1 MSDGFLG
8 SGNVSSTMTVTVG
21 IVEDDASIRESVA
34 SLIDTAEGFSCTQ
47 TFNSV
52 EAALQE
58 ISDPP
63 PDVLLMDIN
72 LGGMSGIDGVRKFKS
87 IFPQMN
93 ILMLT
98 VFEENDKIFQSLCA
112 GASGYLLK
120 RTPPSKLL
128 ESITE
133 VHNGGAPMT
142 ASVARKVL
150 NLFTS
155 VAPPT
160 LPEVNLTPRES
171 EILQHLVSGSSYK
184 KISKDLFISFDTVN
198 SHIKKIYEKLQVH
211 SKSEAVAKALKHKLV

>member
-1 MSDGFLG
+1 MDV
-8 SGNVSSTMTVTVG
+8 VSTVMNVTVG

-34 SLIDTAEGFSCTQ
+34 SLINTADGYSCNQ
-47 TFNSV
+47 VFDSV
-52 EAALQE
+52 ESAIE
-58 ISDPP
+58 NISDPP

-72 LGGMSGIDGVRKFKS
+72 LGGVSGIEGVRRLKS
-87 IFPQMN
+87 VFPQMN

-98 VFEENDKIFQSLCA
+98 VFEENEKIFQSLCA

-120 RTPPSKLL
+120 RTTPTKLL
-128 ESITE
+128 EAIME
-133 VHNGGAPMT
+133 VHSGGAPMT

-150 NLFTS
+150 NLFTT
-155 VAPPT
+155 VAPPA
-160 LPEVNLTPRES
+160 LHEVNLTARES

-211 SKSEAVAKALKHKLV
+211 SKTEAVAKALKHKLV

>member
-1 MSDGFLG
+1 MDV
-8 SGNVSSTMTVTVG
+8 VSTNMTINVG
-21 IVEDDASIRESVA
+21 IVEDDASIRESVT
-34 SLIDTAEGFSCTQ
+34 SLINTAEGFSCKQ
-47 TFNSV
+47 VFESV
-52 EAALQE
+52 ESAIENL
-58 ISDPP
+58 SDPS

-72 LGGMSGIDGVRKFKS
+72 LGGMSGIEGVRRLKS
-87 IFPQMN
+87 VFPQMN

-120 RTPPSKLL
+120 RTPPIKLL
-128 ESITE
+128 EAITE

-155 VAPPT
+155 VAPPA
-160 LPEVNLTPRES
+160 LPEVNLTAREL

-211 SKSEAVAKALKHKLV
+211 SKTEAVAKALKHKLV

>member
-1 MSDGFLG
+1 
-8 SGNVSSTMTVTVG
+8 MTIDVG
-21 IVEDDASIRESVA
+21 IVEDDPSIRENIA
-34 SLIDTAEGFSCTQ
+34 SLINASSGFSCKQ
-47 TFNSV
+47 VFDSV
-52 EAALQE
+52 ESALE
-58 ISDPP
+58 KIVEPH

-72 LGGMSGIDGVRKFKS
+72 LGGVSGIEGVRRLKN
-87 IFPQMN
+87 IFPEMHV
-93 ILMLT
+93 LMLT

-128 ESITE
+128 EAITE

-150 NLFTS
+150 TLFTS
-155 VAPPT
+155 VAPPA
-160 LPEVNLTPRES
+160 LPEVNLTARES
-171 EILQHLVSGSSYK
+171 EILQHLVMGSSYK

-211 SKSEAVAKALKHKLV
+211 SKTEAVAKALKHRLV

>member
-1 MSDGFLG
+1 
-8 SGNVSSTMTVTVG
+8 MTVHVG
-21 IVEDDASIRESVA
+21 IVEDDPSIRESV
-34 SLIDTAEGFSCTQ
+34 SSFINTTEGFSCPQ
-47 TFNSV
+47 QFDSV
-52 EAALQE
+52 ESAIE
-58 ISDPP
+58 KISDPP

-72 LGGMSGIDGVRKFKS
+72 LGGMSGIEGVRRMKS
-87 IFPQMN
+87 IFPNMN
-93 ILMLT
+93 IIMLT

-120 RTPPSKLL
+120 RTPPAKIL
-128 ESITE
+128 EAITE

-160 LPEVNLTPRES
+160 LPEVHLTARET

-184 KISKDLFISFDTVN
+184 KIARELFISFDTVN

-211 SKSEAVAKALKHKLV
+211 SKTEAVAKALKHKLV

>member
-1 MSDGFLG
+1 
-8 SGNVSSTMTVTVG
+8 MTINVG
-21 IVEDDASIRESVA
+21 IVEDDSSIRESVA
-34 SLIDTAEGFSCTQ
+34 SLINTSSGFSCTQ
-47 TFNSV
+47 VFDSV
-52 EAALQE
+52 ESAIE
-58 ISDPP
+58 RISDPP

-72 LGGMSGIDGVRKFKS
+72 LGGMSGIEGVQRLKG

-98 VFEENDKIFQSLCA
+98 VFEENDKIFRSLCA

-120 RTPPSKLL
+120 RTPPAKIL
-128 ESITE
+128 EAITE
-133 VHNGGAPMT
+133 VHGGGAPMT

-150 NLFTS
+150 TLFTS

-160 LPEVNLTPRES
+160 LPEVHLTARET

-184 KISKDLFISFDTVN
+184 KIGRDLFISFDTVN

-211 SKSEAVAKALKHKLV
+211 SKTEAVAKALKHKLV

>member
-1 MSDGFLG
+1 MI
-8 SGNVSSTMTVTVG
+8 NVG
-21 IVEDDASIRESVA
+21 IVEDDPSIRESVA
-34 SLIDTAEGFSCTQ
+34 SLISSTAGFSCHAV
-47 TFNSV
+47 FDSV
-52 EAALQE
+52 ESAVEQ
-58 ISDPP
+58 ISVP

-72 LGGMSGIDGVRKFKS
+72 LGGMSGIEGVRALKS
-87 IFPQMN
+87 MFPAMN

-120 RTPPSKLL
+120 RTPPSKIL
-128 ESITE
+128 EAITE

-150 NLFTS
+150 DLFTS

-160 LPEVNLTPRES
+160 LPEVHLTMREK

-184 KISKDLFISFDTVN
+184 KIGRDLFISFDTVN
-198 SHIKKIYEKLQVH
+198 SHIKNIYEKLQVH
-211 SKSEAVAKALKHKLV
+211 SKTEAVTKALKHKLV

>member
-1 MSDGFLG
+1 MII
-8 SGNVSSTMTVTVG
+8 NVG
-21 IVEDDASIRESVA
+21 IVEDDSSIRESVA
-34 SLIDTAEGFSCTQ
+34 SLINTAEGFSCKQ
-47 TFNSV
+47 VFDSV
-52 EAALQE
+52 ESAIE
-58 ISDPP
+58 KISDPP

-72 LGGMSGIDGVRKFKS
+72 LGGMSGIEGVQRLKT

-98 VFEENDKIFQSLCA
+98 VFEENDKIFRSLCA

-120 RTPPSKLL
+120 RTPPAKIL
-128 ESITE
+128 EAIAE

-160 LPEVNLTPRES
+160 LPEVHLTARES

-211 SKSEAVAKALKHKLV
+211 SKTEAVTKALKHKLV

>member
-1 MSDGFLG
+1 MSDGF
-8 SGNVSSTMTVTVG
+8 SCMDVVSTVMNVTVG

-34 SLIDTAEGFSCTQ
+34 SLINTAEGFSCKQ
-47 TFNSV
+47 VFDSV
-52 EAALQE
+52 ESAIE
-58 ISDPP
+58 NISDPP

-72 LGGMSGIDGVRKFKS
+72 LGGMSGIEGVRRFKS

-120 RTPPSKLL
+120 RTPPTKLL
-128 ESITE
+128 ESILE

-142 ASVARKVL
+142 ASVAKKVL
-150 NLFTS
+150 NLFTT

-160 LPEVNLTPRES
+160 LPEVHLTAREA
-171 EILQHLVSGSSYK
+171 EILQHLVTGSSYK

-211 SKSEAVAKALKHKLV
+211 SKTEAVAKALKHKIV

>member
-1 MSDGFLG
+1 
-8 SGNVSSTMTVTVG
+8 MTVKVG
-21 IVEDDASIRESVA
+21 IIEDDHSIRESVT
-34 SLIDTAEGFSCTQ
+34 SFINTTEGFSCNES
-47 TFNSV
+47 FDSV
-52 EAALQE
+52 ESALE
-58 ISDPP
+58 HISDPP

-72 LGGMSGIDGVRKFKS
+72 LGGMSGIEGVKKFKS

-120 RTPPSKLL
+120 RTPPSKIL
-128 ESITE
+128 EAITE

-160 LPEVNLTPRES
+160 LPEVHLTAREA

-198 SHIKKIYEKLQVH
+198 SHIKNIYEKLQVH
-211 SKSEAVAKALKHKLV
+211 SKTEAVTKALKHKLV

>member
-1 MSDGFLG
+1 MDV
-8 SGNVSSTMTVTVG
+8 VSTNMTVDVG
-21 IVEDDASIRESVA
+21 IVEDDSSIRESVA
-34 SLIDTAEGFSCTQ
+34 SLINTTAGFSCTQ
-47 TFNSV
+47 IFDSV
-52 EAALQE
+52 ESAIENL
-58 ISDPP
+58 SDPP

-72 LGGMSGIDGVRKFKS
+72 LGGMSGIDGVRRLKG
-87 IFPQMN
+87 IHPGMN
-93 ILMLT
+93 VLMLT

-120 RTPPSKLL
+120 RTPPTKLL
-128 ESITE
+128 EAITE

-160 LPEVNLTPRES
+160 LPEVHLTARET
-171 EILQHLVSGSSYK
+171 EILQHLVTGSSYK
-184 KISKDLFISFDTVN
+184 KIARDLFISFDTVN

-211 SKSEAVAKALKHKLV
+211 SKTEAVAKALKHKLV

>member
-1 MSDGFLG
+1 MDV
-8 SGNVSSTMTVTVG
+8 VSTIMTVKVG
-21 IVEDDASIRESVA
+21 IVEDDPSIRESV
-34 SLIDTAEGFSCTQ
+34 SSFINTTEGFSCSES
-47 TFNSV
+47 FDSV
-52 EAALQE
+52 ESALE
-58 ISDPP
+58 KMPVPP

-72 LGGMSGIDGVRKFKS
+72 LGGMSGIEGVKRFKAV
-87 IFPQMN
+87 FPQMN

-120 RTPPSKLL
+120 RTPPAKII
-128 ESITE
+128 EAITE

-150 NLFTS
+150 NLFTT
-155 VAPPT
+155 VAPPA
-160 LPEVNLTPRES
+160 LPEVNLTARES

-184 KISKDLFISFDTVN
+184 KISRDLFISFDTVN

-211 SKSEAVAKALKHKLV
+211 SKTEAVAKALKHKIV

>member
-1 MSDGFLG
+1 MI
-8 SGNVSSTMTVTVG
+8 VKVG
-21 IVEDDASIRESVA
+21 IIEDDPSIRESVT
-34 SLIDTAEGFSCTQ
+34 SFINTTEGFSCGES
-47 TFNSV
+47 FDSV
-52 EAALQE
+52 ESALDK

-72 LGGMSGIDGVRKFKS
+72 LGGISGIEGVKKFKA

-98 VFEENDKIFQSLCA
+98 VFEESDKIFQSLCA

-120 RTPPSKLL
+120 RTPPAKII
-128 ESITE
+128 EAITE
-133 VHNGGAPMT
+133 VHHGGAPMT

-150 NLFTS
+150 NLFTT
-155 VAPPT
+155 VAPPA
-160 LPEVNLTPRES
+160 LPEVHLTARET

-211 SKSEAVAKALKHKLV
+211 SKTAAVAKALKHKLV